1 MIEKCGFAYQGSGL
15 MAFQARGGLFP
26 VDHLRLDRRTWES
39 LKTWGQTG
47 FVREPLSLEVEVE
60 REISLAS

>member
-1 MIEKCGFAYQGSGL
+1 

-39 LKTWGQTG
+39 LKAWGHTG
-47 FVREPLSLEVEVE
+47 FVPHLKAEGPPDFA
-60 REISLAS
+60 LAAE